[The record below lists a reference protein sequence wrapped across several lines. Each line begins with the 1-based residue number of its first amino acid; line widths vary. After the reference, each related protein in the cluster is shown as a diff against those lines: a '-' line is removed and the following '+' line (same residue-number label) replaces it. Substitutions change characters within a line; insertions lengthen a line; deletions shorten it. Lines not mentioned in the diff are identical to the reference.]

1 MDWKRFWRHVVMT
14 PATARRAFPKST
26 LAAIQRAVGEHEKRH
41 RGEIRFVVEAEL
53 TTAQLRAGLTSRQR
67 ASELFAQL
75 NVWDTD
81 ERTGVLVYVMLAD
94 HKVEILA
101 DRGISAVIEPAT
113 WQAICENMVGA
124 FREGRFEA
132 GSIQGIEAIAA
143 LLERHFPATG
153 VNTNELP
160 DRPVML

>member
-14 PATARRAFPKST
+14 PAASRRAFPEFT
-26 LAAIQRAVGEHEKRH
+26 LQAIQRTVGEHEKRH

-53 TTAQLRAGLTSRQR
+53 TTAQLRAGLTARQR
-67 ASELFAQL
+67 ASEVFAEL
-75 NVWDTD
+75 NVWDTA

-101 DRGISAVIEPAT
+101 DRGISAVIEPAI
-113 WQAICENMVGA
+113 WQAVCNDMVGA

-143 LLERHFPATG
+143 LLARHFPATG

>member
-14 PATARRAFPKST
+14 PAAARRAFPEST
-26 LAAIQRAVGEHEKRH
+26 LEAIQRAVAEQEKRH

-53 TTAQLRAGLTSRQR
+53 TTAQLRAGLTSRRR
-67 ASELFAQL
+67 AAVLFGQL
-75 NVWDTD
+75 NVWDTA

-94 HKVEILA
+94 RNVEILA

-113 WQAICENMVGA
+113 WQAICDDMAGA

-143 LLERHFPATG
+143 RLAQHFPATG
-153 VNTNELP
+153 DNTNELP

>member
-14 PATARRAFPKST
+14 PFAARRAFPAST
-26 LAAIQRAVGEHEKRH
+26 LEAIQRSVGEQEKHH

-53 TTAQLRAGLTSRQR
+53 TTPQLRAGLTPRQR
-67 ASELFAQL
+67 ATELFAQMG
-75 NVWDTD
+75 VWDTA

-113 WQAICENMVGA
+113 WQAICESMVA
-124 FREGRFEA
+124 EFREGRFEA
-132 GSIQGIEAIAA
+132 GSIRGIEAIAA
-143 LLERHFPATG
+143 LLAQHFPAAG
-153 VNTNELP
+153 ENVNELS

>member
-14 PATARRAFPKST
+14 PAAARRAFPKST
-26 LAAIQRAVGEHEKRH
+26 LEAIQRAVAEQEKRH

-53 TTAQLRAGLTSRQR
+53 TTAQLRAGLTSRRR
-67 ASELFAQL
+67 AAVLFGQL
-75 NVWDTD
+75 NVWDTA

-94 HKVEILA
+94 RNVEILA

-113 WQAICENMVGA
+113 WQAICDDMAGA

-143 LLERHFPATG
+143 RLAQHFPATSD
-153 VNTNELP
+153 NRNELP

>member
-14 PATARRAFPKST
+14 PAAARRAFPEST
-26 LAAIQRAVGEHEKRH
+26 LQAIQRAVGEHESRH

-75 NVWDTD
+75 NVWDTAD
-81 ERTGVLVYVMLAD
+81 RTGVLVYVMLAD

-101 DRGISAVIEPAT
+101 DRGISALIEPST
-113 WQAICENMVGA
+113 WQAICGEMVAA

-132 GSIQGIEAIAA
+132 GSLRGIEAIAG
-143 LLERHFPATG
+143 LLERHFPSTG
-153 VNTNELP
+153 DNPNELS

>member
-14 PATARRAFPKST
+14 PATARRAFPQST
-26 LAAIQRAVGEHEKRH
+26 LEAIQRAVGEQEKRH

-67 ASELFAQL
+67 ASALFAQL
-75 NVWDTD
+75 NVWDTQ

-94 HKVEILA
+94 QKVEILA

-113 WQAICENMVGA
+113 WQAICENMVAA

-132 GSIQGIEAIAA
+132 GSIQGVEAIAA
-143 LLERHFPATG
+143 LLARHFPATG
-153 VNTNELP
+153 NNTNELP

>member
-14 PATARRAFPKST
+14 PATARRAFPEPA
-26 LAAIQRAVGEHEKRH
+26 LQAIQRAVGEHEKRH
-41 RGEIRFVVEAEL
+41 RGELRFVVEAEL

-75 NVWDTD
+75 NVWDTT

-94 HKVEILA
+94 HTVEILA

-113 WQAICENMVGA
+113 WQAICESMVAA

-132 GSIQGIEAIAA
+132 GSIRGIEAIAA
-143 LLERHFPATG
+143 LLARHFPA
-153 VNTNELP
+153 NSDNANELP